1 MLRFIA
7 KNIRYWV
14 TNRRSSAEFVRWFN
28 ATNGVAWGLPVSLR
42 YESTLGCMIA
52 DDGKSRIHFCRN
64 SRVDRYQHGVEAC
77 LDKLA
82 REYMINEIQFA
93 DGDCVVDCGAN
104 VGEVSL
110 WLKQRYPQLKL
121 ILVEPEPME
130 ANCADLNVFD
140 GKAHTVRKALW
151 KEEGTLSFYKKPEG
165 ADSSLFE
172 VEDADEVVQ
181 VPVTT
186 LANLLGEAG
195 IGRVRLLKLEA
206 EGAEPEILLG
216 CGEGLSNIDYIA
228 ADCGPERGLSQD
240 ETATDLINYLLSR
253 NFDLIDMKFDRV
265 VCLFRNQSARL

>member
-1 MLRFIA
+1 MR
-7 KNIRYWV
+7 
-14 TNRRSSAEFVRWFN
+14 
-28 ATNGVAWGLPVSLR
+28 LR
-42 YESTLGCMIA
+42 YDSVAGCMIA
-52 DDGKSRIHFCRN
+52 EDGRSRIFFCRS
-64 SRVDRYQHGVEAC
+64 SRVDRYRLGVDAC

-82 REYMINEIQFA
+82 REYMIDKIQFS

-110 WLKQRYPQLKL
+110 WLKRRNPRLNL

-130 ANCADLNVFD
+130 ATCADLNLFD
-140 GKAHTVRKALW
+140 GGAHTVRNALW
-151 KEEGTLSFYKKPEG
+151 KEEGTLSFYKKPES

-186 LANLLGEAG
+186 LANLLDERR
-195 IGRVRLLKLEA
+195 IRHVRLLKLEA

-216 CGEGLSNIDYIA
+216 CGERLSNIDYIA

-240 ETATDLINYLLSR
+240 ETATHLINYLLAR
-253 NFDLIDMKFDRV
+253 NFELIDMKFDRV
-265 VCLFRNQSARL
+265 VCLFRNRSAQP